1 MEFHHHWE
9 SDEEILALEN
19 LKEKKKFL
27 EKSKSEIEAII
38 EEYTYWDID
47 SDYLDSALIEL
58 KEELETVEQNI
69 EEIEN
74 SNEYNEQLKYQQKEY
89 RKMQGF

>member
-1 MEFHHHWE
+1 MNYE
-9 SDEEILALEN
+9 SILALEN
-19 LKEKKKFL
+19 LKEKRKFL

-47 SDYLDSALIEL
+47 SDYLDSALAEL
-58 KEELETVEQNI
+58 KEELETVEQSI

-74 SNEYNEQLKYQQKEY
+74 SNEYNEQLEYQQKEY

>member
-1 MEFHHHWE
+1 MNYE
-9 SDEEILALEN
+9 SILALEN

-47 SDYLDSALIEL
+47 SDYLDSALAEL
-58 KEELETVEQNI
+58 KEELETVEQRI

-74 SNEYNEQLKYQQKEY
+74 SNEYNEQLEYQQKEY